1 MSISIVMLS
10 FNQVEFLNRAIHSV
24 LNQELVELQLIIV
37 DPGSTD
43 GSRELAQRIASED
56 DRVIL
61 IFEPD
66 SGPADGLNKG
76 FARAKNEF
84 VGYLNSD
91 DVYLPSTLSLVEIN
105 FKSNAGADV
114 IYGHGIIL
122 DERKQ
127 GKLQFAFSDKISTTK
142 IRANTARIMQ
152 QSTFFRKESLDDSRI
167 LFNTKNITCWDF
179 EFIVDSLIA
188 GLRLVRVQEVFG
200 ILSIH
205 SDSITGG
212 NLNFQKYE
220 ADKNRIIGS
229 VVSNMKG
236 RTSIFHVLHSLGYR
250 ISRQVKIFVLRNR
263 FQEKIKEFA
272 KIENISFME

>member
-10 FNQVEFLNRAIHSV
+10 FNQVEFLNRAINSV

-43 GSRELAQRIASED
+43 GSRELAQRTASED

-91 DVYLPSTLSLVEIN
+91 DVYLPSTLSLVEVH
-105 FKSNAGADV
+105 FKSNSHADV

-127 GKLQFAFSDKISTTK
+127 GKLQFAFSDKISITK
-142 IRANTARIMQ
+142 IRTNTARIMQ
-152 QSTFFRKESLDDSRI
+152 QSTFFRKKSLDDSRI

-179 EFIVDSLIA
+179 EFIVDSLIS
-188 GLRLVRVQEVFG
+188 GLRLVRVQDVFG
-200 ILSIH
+200 VLRIH
-205 SDSITGG
+205 SNSITGG
-212 NLNFQKYE
+212 KLNFQVYE
-220 ADKNRIIGS
+220 ADKNRIIGA
-229 VVSNMKG
+229 VVSHMKG
-236 RTSIFHVLHSLGYR
+236 QTSIFHILHSLGYR
-250 ISRQVKIFVLRNR
+250 ISRQVKIFVLRTR
-263 FQEKIKEFA
+263 FREKIKEFS

>member
-1 MSISIVMLS
+1 MYI
-10 FNQVEFLNRAIHSV
+10 
-24 LNQELVELQLIIV
+24 
-37 DPGSTD
+37 
-43 GSRELAQRIASED
+43 
-56 DRVIL
+56 
-61 IFEPD
+61 
-66 SGPADGLNKG
+66 
-76 FARAKNEF
+76 
-84 VGYLNSD
+84 
-91 DVYLPSTLSLVEIN
+91 
-105 FKSNAGADV
+105 
-114 IYGHGIIL
+114 
-122 DERKQ
+122 
-127 GKLQFAFSDKISTTK
+127 
-142 IRANTARIMQ
+142 
-152 QSTFFRKESLDDSRI
+152 I
-167 LFNTKNITCWDF
+167 LFNTKNITCWEF

-200 ILSIH
+200 ILRIH

>member
-10 FNQVEFLNRAIHSV
+10 FNQIEFLSRAINSV
-24 LNQELVELQLIIV
+24 LNQELVELELIIV

-61 IFEPD
+61 ILEPD
-66 SGPADGLNKG
+66 NGPADGLNKG

-91 DVYLPSTLSLVEIN
+91 DVYLPSTLNLVEVN
-105 FKSNAGADV
+105 FKSDVDADI

-127 GKLQFAFSDKISTTK
+127 GKLKFAFSDKISTTK
-142 IRANTARIMQ
+142 IRMNTARIMQ
-152 QSTFFRKESLDDSRI
+152 QSTFFRKESLDHSKI
-167 LFNTKNITCWDF
+167 SFNTKNITCWDF
-179 EFIVDSLIA
+179 EFIVDSLML

-200 ILSIH
+200 VLRIH
-205 SDSITGG
+205 SNSITGS
-212 NLNFQKYE
+212 NLNVQQYE
-220 ADKNRIIGS
+220 ADKHRIIGN
-229 VVSNMKG
+229 VGSNMKS
-236 RTSIFHVLHSLGYR
+236 RSNISYFLYSLGYR
-250 ISRQVKIFVLRNR
+250 ISRQVMIFVLGIR
-263 FQEKIKEFA
+263 FQAKIKEFS

>member
-122 DERKQ
+122 DERK
-127 GKLQFAFSDKISTTK
+127 LTPNIC
-142 IRANTARIMQ
+142 
-152 QSTFFRKESLDDSRI
+152 FR
-167 LFNTKNITCWDF
+167 
-179 EFIVDSLIA
+179 
-188 GLRLVRVQEVFG
+188 
-200 ILSIH
+200 
-205 SDSITGG
+205 
-212 NLNFQKYE
+212 
-220 ADKNRIIGS
+220 
-229 VVSNMKG
+229 
-236 RTSIFHVLHSLGYR
+236 
-250 ISRQVKIFVLRNR
+250 VLRH
-263 FQEKIKEFA
+263 
-272 KIENISFME
+272 

>member
-200 ILSIH
+200 ILRIH

>member
-10 FNQVEFLNRAIHSV
+10 FNQIEFLNRAINSV

-56 DRVIL
+56 NRVVL

-91 DVYLPSTLSLVEIN
+91 DVYLPSTLSLVEVN
-105 FKSNAGADV
+105 FKSNADADV
-114 IYGHGIIL
+114 IYGHGVIL

-142 IRANTARIMQ
+142 IRTNTARIMQ

-179 EFIVDSLIA
+179 EFIVDSFIS
-188 GLRLVRVQEVFG
+188 GLKLVRVQEVFG
-200 ILSIH
+200 VLRIH
-205 SDSITGG
+205 SNSITGG

-220 ADKNRIIGS
+220 ADKNRIIGE
-229 VVSNMKG
+229 VGSNMKG
-236 RTSIFHVLHSLGYR
+236 RTSIFYILYSLGYR

-263 FQEKIKEFA
+263 FQEKIKEFS
-272 KIENISFME
+272 KIENISSME